1 MKIIISLI
9 PAILIFMVSLSN
21 PFHSMAKDKNI
32 EGMVFIKGGCYQ
44 MGDTFGDGENDE
56 KPVHE
61 ICVDDFY
68 IGETEVT
75 QRQWT
80 EIIGS
85 NPSNFKGCDDCPV
98 ESVSWN
104 DVQEFINKLNQK
116 TGMKYRLPTE
126 AEWEYAARSGGRK
139 EKFAGFS
146 EANDVYQYA
155 NFCDSNCE
163 FDWKEK
169 NQNDGYKNT
178 SPVKQYKTNG
188 VRLYDMTG
196 NVWEWCS
203 DWYNDRYYN
212 ESLKDNPKGASRGQY
227 KVYRGGAWNNIPWH
241 MRTSSR
247 NGYEQSDKNT
257 NLGFRLTLSAMQ

>member
-61 ICVDDFY
+61 ICVDD
-68 IGETEVT
+68 
-75 QRQWT
+75 
-80 EIIGS
+80 
-85 NPSNFKGCDDCPV
+85 
-98 ESVSWN
+98 
-104 DVQEFINKLNQK
+104 VQEFINKLNQK

-163 FDWKEK
+163 FDWKED
-169 NQNDGYKNT
+169 NQNDGYKNI
-178 SPVKQYKTNG
+178 SPVKQYKPNG

-212 ESLKDNPKGASRGQY
+212 ESLKDNPKGASSGQY
-227 KVYRGGAWNNIPWH
+227 KVY
-241 MRTSSR
+241 
-247 NGYEQSDKNT
+247 
-257 NLGFRLTLSAMQ
+257 